1 MSVKIKLSY
10 TTDEELEEVIKR
22 LSSLVKSWKKQPAK
36 GKYKRAY
43 GVSNHERTTGE
54 PRGNHGGTTRNRT
67 NEAVTKPRE
76 ITIEQ
81 RGNSEEFIN
90 ELRANTEKM

>member
-22 LSSLVKSWKKQPAK
+22 LSSLVKSWKKRPAK

-43 GVSNHERTTGE
+43 GVSNHERTTGNYGRT
-54 PRGNHGGTTRNRT
+54 PRNRT

>member
-10 TTDEELEEVIKR
+10 TDEEECREIMR
-22 LSSLVKSWKKQPAK
+22 LLSPVVKSWKKQPAK

-54 PRGNHGGTTRNRT
+54 PRGNHGGTTG
-67 NEAVTKPRE
+67 
-76 ITIEQ
+76 EQ
-81 RGNSEEFIN
+81 RE
-90 ELRANTEKM
+90 TEQMKP

>member
-43 GVSNHERTTGE
+43 GVSNHERTTGNYG
-54 PRGNHGGTTRNRT
+54 RTTRNRT